1 MALYRHRLE
10 GTFPGEVWSFGV
22 HTDSNLSLASMQSQ
36 WMTGITNFW
45 GTATALFCTDVT
57 AIRAT
62 TVELDPSTGKQ
73 LTGAENTR
81 ADAGTS
87 TATCLPFQC
96 APVVS
101 LRTATLSRAGR
112 GRFYVPSLAVDQVDA
127 GRMLTAAR
135 DTLADA
141 AEDLLTGL
149 TSGGGTVVLYH
160 RPTDTTPGSTSTV
173 TSLDVGDVIDTQRR
187 RRNKLV
193 EARTSRPL

>member
-22 HTDSNLSLASMQSQ
+22 YTDSNLSLTAMHSQ

-45 GTATALFCTDVT
+45 GTATALFCEDVET
-57 AIRAT
+57 TRAT
-62 TVELDPSTGKQ
+62 TVEIDPATGGQ
-73 LTGAENTR
+73 LTGAESTR
-81 ADAGTS
+81 SDAGTS

-96 APVVS
+96 APVVT
-101 LRTATLSRAGR
+101 LRTSTLSRAGR
-112 GRFYVPSLAVDQVDA
+112 GRFYAPSLAVDQVAA
-127 GRMLTAAR
+127 GRMTTAAR

-141 AEDLLTGL
+141 AEDLVQGL
-149 TSGGGTVVLYH
+149 TSAGGNLVIYH
-160 RPTDTTPGSTSTV
+160 RGSGTTTNV

-187 RRNKLV
+187 RRNKLI

>member
-22 HTDSNLSLASMQSQ
+22 YTDSNLSLTAMHSA
-36 WMTGITNFW
+36 WNTGITNFF
-45 GTATALFCTDVT
+45 ATAGELFCTDVE
-57 AIRAT
+57 AT
-62 TVELDPSTGKQ
+62 RSITVELDPVTGGQ
-73 LTGAENTR
+73 LTGAESTR
-81 ADAGTS
+81 TDAGTS

-112 GRFYVPSLAVDQVDA
+112 GRFYAPSLTVDQVDG
-127 GRMLTAAR
+127 GRMTTTAR

-141 AEDLLTGL
+141 AEDLIQGL
-149 TSGGGTVVLYH
+149 TAGGGTLVIYH
-160 RPTDTTPGSTSTV
+160 RASGTTTPV
-173 TSLDVGDVIDTQRR
+173 VSLDVGDVIDTQRR

-193 EARTSRPL
+193 ESRTTRPL

>member
-22 HTDSNLSLASMQSQ
+22 YTDSNLSLTAMQSQ

-45 GTATALFCTDVT
+45 GTATALFCTDVAT
-57 AIRAT
+57 TRAT
-62 TVELDPSTGKQ
+62 TVELDPATGRQ
-73 LTGAENTR
+73 LTGAEDTR

-87 TATCLPFQC
+87 AATCLPFQC

-160 RPTDTTPGSTSTV
+160 RASGSTTTV

>member
-10 GTFPGEVWSFGV
+10 GTFPGEVWSFGLY
-22 HTDSNLSLASMQSQ
+22 TDSNLSVAAAQSA

-45 GTATALFCTDVT
+45 AEATALFSADVAT
-57 AIRAT
+57 TRAV

-81 ADAGTS
+81 TDAGTS
-87 TATCLPFQC
+87 AAECLPFQC

-112 GRFYVPSLAVDQVDA
+112 GRFYAPSLAVDQVDG
-127 GRMLTAAR
+127 GRLLIAAR

-141 AEDLLTGL
+141 ALELVQGVT
-149 TSGGGTVVLYH
+149 GGGGNVVIYH
-160 RPTDTTPGSTSTV
+160 RAAGTTTPV

-187 RRNKLV
+187 RRNQLV
-193 EARTSRPL
+193 EARTSRPV

>member
-22 HTDSNLSLASMQSQ
+22 YTDSNLSLSAMQSQ

-45 GTATALFCTDVT
+45 STATALFCTDVAT
-57 AIRAT
+57 TRAT
-62 TVELDPSTGKQ
+62 TVELDPVTGRQ
-73 LTGAENTR
+73 LTGAEDTR
-81 ADAGTS
+81 TDAGTS

-127 GRMLTAAR
+127 GRMLTTAR

-160 RPTDTTPGSTSTV
+160 RASGTTTPV

>member
-10 GTFPGEVWSFGV
+10 GAFPGEVWSFGI
-22 HTDSNLSLASMQSQ
+22 HTDSNLSLSAMQSQ

-45 GTATALFCTDVT
+45 ATATALFCTDLT
-57 AIRAT
+57 TTRAT
-62 TVELDPSTGKQ
+62 TVELDPATGRQ
-73 LTGAENTR
+73 LTGAEDTR
-81 ADAGTS
+81 SDAGTS

-112 GRFYVPSLAVDQVDA
+112 GRFYAPSLAVDQVDA

-160 RPTDTTPGSTSTV
+160 RASGTTTPV

-193 EARTSRPL
+193 ENRVTRAI

>member
-10 GTFPGEVWSFGV
+10 GTFPGEIWSFGLY
-22 HTDSNLSLASMQSQ
+22 TDSNLSVAAAQSA

-45 GTATALFCTDVT
+45 AEATALFSADVAT
-57 AIRAT
+57 TRAV

-73 LTGAENTR
+73 LTGAENSR
-81 ADAGTS
+81 ADVGTS
-87 TATCLPFQC
+87 AAETLPFQC

-112 GRFYVPSLAVDQVDA
+112 GRFYAPSLAVDQVDG
-127 GRMLTAAR
+127 GRLLIAAR

-141 AEDLLTGL
+141 GL
-149 TSGGGTVVLYH
+149 ELVQGVTGGGGNVVIYH
-160 RPTDTTPGSTSTV
+160 RASGSTTPV

-187 RRNKLV
+187 RRNQLV
-193 EARTSRPL
+193 EARTSRPV

>member
-10 GTFPGEVWSFGV
+10 GTFPGEVWSFGLY
-22 HTDSNLSLASMQSQ
+22 TDSTLSVAAAQSA

-45 GTATALFCTDVT
+45 AEATALFSADVAT
-57 AIRAT
+57 TRAV
-62 TVELDPSTGKQ
+62 TVELDPVTGKQ

-81 ADAGTS
+81 TDVGTS
-87 TATCLPFQC
+87 AAETLPFQC

-112 GRFYVPSLAVDQVDA
+112 GRFYAPSLAVDQVA
-127 GRMLTAAR
+127 GGRLLTAAR

-141 AEDLLTGL
+141 GL
-149 TSGGGTVVLYH
+149 ELVQGVTGGGGNVVIYH
-160 RPTDTTPGSTSTV
+160 RASGTTTPV

-187 RRNKLV
+187 RRNKLI
-193 EARTSRPL
+193 EARTSRPV

>member
-10 GTFPGEVWSFGV
+10 GTFPGEVWSFGLY
-22 HTDSNLSLASMQSQ
+22 TDSNLSVAAAQSAF
-36 WMTGITNFW
+36 MTGITNFW
-45 GTATALFCTDVT
+45 ADVGPLLCTTVAAT
-57 AIRAT
+57 RAV
-62 TVELDPSTGKQ
+62 TVELDPATGGQ
-73 LTGAENTR
+73 LTGAEDTR
-81 ADAGTS
+81 ADVGS
-87 TATCLPFQC
+87 SVATCLPFQC

-135 DTLADA
+135 DSLADGA
-141 AEDLLTGL
+141 LALVQGL
-149 TSGGGTVVLYH
+149 TSAGGNVVIYH
-160 RPTDTTPGSTSTV
+160 RALGTTTPV

-193 EARTSRPL
+193 EARTSRPV

>member
-10 GTFPGEVWSFGV
+10 GTFPGEVWSFGLY
-22 HTDSNLSLASMQSQ
+22 TDSSLSLAAMQSQ

-45 GTATALFCTDVT
+45 STATALFCTDVET
-57 AIRAT
+57 TRAT
-62 TVELDPSTGKQ
+62 TVELDPATGKQ
-73 LTGAENTR
+73 LTGAEDTR
-81 ADAGTS
+81 TDAGTS

-112 GRFYVPSLAVDQVDA
+112 GRFYAPSLAVDQVAA
-127 GRMLTAAR
+127 GRMLTTAR

-141 AEDLLTGL
+141 ALDLVQGL
-149 TSGGGTVVLYH
+149 TSAGGNVVIYH
-160 RPTDTTPGSTSTV
+160 RATGTTSLV

-187 RRNKLV
+187 RRNKLI
-193 EARTSRPL
+193 EARTSRPI

>member
-1 MALYRHRLE
+1 VALYRHRLE
-10 GTFPGEVWSFGV
+10 GTFPGEVWSFGLY
-22 HTDSNLSLASMQSQ
+22 TDSTLSLTAMQSQ

-45 GTATALFCTDVT
+45 AEATALFCTDVET
-57 AIRAT
+57 TRAT
-62 TVELDPSTGKQ
+62 TVELDPATGKQ
-73 LTGAENTR
+73 LTGAEDVR

-112 GRFYVPSLAVDQVDA
+112 GRFYAPSLAVDQVSA

-141 AEDLLTGL
+141 ALELVQGL
-149 TSGGGTVVLYH
+149 TSAGGNVVIYH
-160 RPTDTTPGSTSTV
+160 RASGTTSLV

-193 EARTSRPL
+193 EQRTSRPV

>member
-10 GTFPGEVWSFGV
+10 GTFPGEVWSFGLY
-22 HTDSNLSLASMQSQ
+22 TDSSLSLAAMQSQ

-45 GTATALFCTDVT
+45 STATALFCTDVET
-57 AIRAT
+57 TRAT
-62 TVELDPSTGKQ
+62 TVELDPATGKQ
-73 LTGAENTR
+73 LTGAEDTR

-87 TATCLPFQC
+87 AATCLPFQC

-112 GRFYVPSLAVDQVDA
+112 GRFYAPSLAVDQVSA
-127 GRMLTAAR
+127 GRMLTTAR

-141 AEDLLTGL
+141 ALDLVQGL
-149 TSGGGTVVLYH
+149 TSAGGNVVIYH
-160 RPTDTTPGSTSTV
+160 RASGTTSLV

-193 EARTSRPL
+193 EARTSRPF

>member
-10 GTFPGEVWSFGV
+10 GAFPGEVWSFGL
-22 HTDSNLSLASMQSQ
+22 HTDSNLSLAAMQSA

-45 GTATALFCTDVT
+45 ATATALFCTDVT
-57 AIRAT
+57 TTRAT
-62 TVELDPSTGKQ
+62 TVELDPVTGRQ
-73 LTGAENTR
+73 LTGAEDTR

-87 TATCLPFQC
+87 LATCLPFQC

-112 GRFYVPSLAVDQVDA
+112 GRFYAPSLAVDQVDA
-127 GRMLTAAR
+127 GRMLTTAR

-141 AEDLLTGL
+141 AEDLIQGL
-149 TSGGGTVVLYH
+149 TAGGGNVVIYH
-160 RPTDTTPGSTSTV
+160 RATGTTDLV

-187 RRNKLV
+187 RRNKLI
-193 EARTSRPL
+193 EARTSRAL

>member
-10 GTFPGEVWSFGV
+10 GTFPGEVWSFGLY
-22 HTDSNLSLASMQSQ
+22 TDSNLSVAAAQSAF
-36 WMTGITNFW
+36 MTGITNFW
-45 GTATALFCTDVT
+45 AEVGPLLCTTVAAT
-57 AIRAT
+57 RAV
-62 TVELDPSTGKQ
+62 TVELDPATGGQ
-73 LTGAENTR
+73 LTGAEDTR
-81 ADAGTS
+81 ADVGS
-87 TATCLPFQC
+87 SVATCLPFQC

-135 DTLADA
+135 DSLADGA
-141 AEDLLTGL
+141 LALVQGL
-149 TSGGGTVVLYH
+149 TSAGGNVVIYH
-160 RPTDTTPGSTSTV
+160 RALGNTTPV